1 MISLNDIGIVII
13 IVIVVF
19 ALVSFLNNKNN

>member
-1 MISLNDIGIVII
+1 MISLNDIGIVVI

>member
-19 ALVSFLNNKNN
+19 TLVSFLNNKNN